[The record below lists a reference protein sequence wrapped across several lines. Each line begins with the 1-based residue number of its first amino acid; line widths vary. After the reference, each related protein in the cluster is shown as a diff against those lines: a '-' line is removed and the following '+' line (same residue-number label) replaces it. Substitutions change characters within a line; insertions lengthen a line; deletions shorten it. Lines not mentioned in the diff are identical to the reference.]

1 MYLQES
7 VIYSAIYCTT
17 NHTQQHLRQSRAN
30 CLVKM
35 TSDLEMYGI
44 AVAQSRG
51 IASLLVTYF
60 ISPTPW
66 PGLRAPLFQS
76 SSLPSHLRPA
86 FPPSPVPKVQVYG
99 NFSIYTKKSVLL
111 LMN

>member
-1 MYLQES
+1 
-7 VIYSAIYCTT
+7 
-17 NHTQQHLRQSRAN
+17 
-30 CLVKM
+30 M

-66 PGLRAPLFQS
+66 PGQRDRFTQS
-76 SSLPSHLRPA
+76 GA
-86 FPPSPVPKVQVYG
+86 ESPTLEVNTEPY
-99 NFSIYTKKSVLL
+99 S
-111 LMN
+111 

>member
-7 VIYSAIYCTT
+7 VIYSAIYYTT

-35 TSDLEMYGI
+35 TSNLEMYGI

-51 IASLLVTYF
+51 ISSLLVTYF

-66 PGLRAPLFQS
+66 PGLRAPS
-76 SSLPSHLRPA
+76 SNLLPSLP
-86 FPPSPVPKVQVYG
+86 
-99 NFSIYTKKSVLL
+99 T
-111 LMN
+111 